1 VAGRG
6 RADAVI
12 TWNENAA
19 NAATAACI
27 HISGNGLGG
36 QVSLRFWR
44 PITAIRLGDT
54 DGNSETDGVADW
66 TPLQWTYPMPDHDC
80 GHAVQGGVAAEVL
93 KQMFSTDHVLIADFA
108 VHQFMKP
115 VR

>member
-1 VAGRG
+1 MPRQRRVFTSAG
-6 RADAVI
+6 
-12 TWNENAA
+12 
-19 NAATAACI
+19 TAWEAKY
-27 HISGNGLGG
+27 HY
-36 QVSLRFWR
+36 RFWR